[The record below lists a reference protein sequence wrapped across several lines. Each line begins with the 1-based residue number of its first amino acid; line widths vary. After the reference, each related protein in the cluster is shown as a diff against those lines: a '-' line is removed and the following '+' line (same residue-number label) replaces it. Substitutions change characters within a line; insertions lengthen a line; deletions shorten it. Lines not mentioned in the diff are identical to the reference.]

1 MPKKE
6 TADSVQAHTE
16 AKLQFYTKYLE
27 RYIQILLIAQGINKI
42 NIYDLYC
49 GAGQYSDGNTG
60 SALRAVDAIDRAQVQ
75 NTTGKAINLHLNDLN
90 EETVD
95 SLKRILAERA
105 SPEQRFSISYSAIE
119 AFDFLNQI
127 IPKLPK
133 QDRHTRNLLFIDPYG
148 YKDIDR
154 DNLEKV
160 LETGKT
166 EIVLFLPIEQM
177 YRFRNK
183 TTDEEVDNSYVP
195 LKHFIEQFG
204 LDVGAITSEKEFIAA
219 LESALSFQ
227 GKYLTASY
235 SIRNH
240 TGHHYGMFFITSNLL
255 GLEKIIEVKWE
266 LDFQQG
272 QGFTGDNQLDFFLET
287 DRLSDLRNAIVEKV
301 SNGETNNLALYE
313 LTVRKGFRPKHA
325 NEVLR
330 ELCKEG
336 ILHTIDITTN
346 KPARKGTF
354 KLNYNEFKI
363 GKPSILYRAGPGET
377 L

>member
-27 RYIQILLIAQGINKI
+27 RYLQILLIAQGIDKI

-60 SALRAVDAIDRAQVQ
+60 SALRAVDAVLKAQVK
-75 NTTGKAINLHLNDLN
+75 NTLSKAINLHLNDLN
-90 EETVD
+90 QEKVAN
-95 SLKRILAERA
+95 LRGLLANKQSDEKKFA
-105 SPEQRFSISYSAIE
+105 ISFSTME
-119 AFDFLNQI
+119 AFEFLKKLE
-127 IPKLPK
+127 PELPK

-148 YKDIDR
+148 YKDINR
-154 DNLEKV
+154 QS
-160 LETGKT
+160 LETVLHSGKT

-183 TTDEEVDNSYVP
+183 TMDEEVDNSYVP
-195 LKHFIEQFG
+195 LKHFVEQFN
-204 LDVGAITSEKEFIAA
+204 LDVASISSEKDFISA
-219 LESALSFQ
+219 LEAALSFGGQ
-227 GKYLTASY
+227 YYTASY

-266 LDFQQG
+266 LDSQQG
-272 QGFTGDNQLDFFLET
+272 QGFTGDNQIDFFLET
-287 DRLSDLRNAIVEKV
+287 DRLS
-301 SNGETNNLALYE
+301 NLKESINEMVRSEEVDNRTMYE
-313 LTVRKGFRPKHA
+313 FVLKNGFRPKHA

-330 ELCKEG
+330 SLCDDEV
-336 ILHTIDITTN
+336 IHTIDA
-346 KPARKGTF
+346 KSLQRARKGSY
-354 KLNYNEFKI
+354 KLNYQEFKSD
-363 GKPSILYRAGPGET
+363 KPAIIYRTGAGAGE
-377 L
+377 